1 MDTLWAGSGRCSP
14 SLRQDIRAT
23 MGSLVGTYGQ
33 VGSDAHRQHRRRRS
47 CMFEP
52 LLSLNPHFARTMATA
67 SPASSF
73 SLPALVVVGAT
84 TMVLAS
90 RPLASPSATG
100 AAAASR
106 GTRRRKTLPRDP
118 DATTGQIHATSVR
131 FQGFLGHDFH
141 LTSKDYTYLNILA
154 MFTME
159 PKTGYEVA
167 PILSLK

>member
-1 MDTLWAGSGRCSP
+1 MVSW
-14 SLRQDIRAT
+14 
-23 MGSLVGTYGQ
+23 
-33 VGSDAHRQHRRRRS
+33 QHCRRRS

-67 SPASSF
+67 AVSPASSS
-73 SLPALVVVGAT
+73 SLPVPVLVVVGAT

-100 AAAASR
+100 EAVSPASSLPVLVVVGPTTMASPSATGVAAAAAATTMVLASRLLASPSATGAAAASR
-106 GTRRRKTLPRDP
+106 GTKRRKTLLRDP

-141 LTSKDYTYLNILA
+141 LTSKDYTYLNIL
-154 MFTME
+154 
-159 PKTGYEVA
+159 
-167 PILSLK
+167 

>member
-1 MDTLWAGSGRCSP
+1 
-14 SLRQDIRAT
+14 
-23 MGSLVGTYGQ
+23 
-33 VGSDAHRQHRRRRS
+33 
-47 CMFEP
+47 MFEP
-52 LLSLNPHFARTMATA
+52 LLSLNPHFARSMATA
-67 SPASSF
+67 SSPASSL
-73 SLPALVVVGAT
+73 SLPVLVVVGAT
-84 TMVLAS
+84 ATMVLAS

-106 GTRRRKTLPRDP
+106 GTKRRKTLLRDP

-167 PILSLK
+167 PIIGKVSN

>member
-1 MDTLWAGSGRCSP
+1 
-14 SLRQDIRAT
+14 
-23 MGSLVGTYGQ
+23 
-33 VGSDAHRQHRRRRS
+33 
-47 CMFEP
+47 MFEP

-67 SPASSF
+67 SSSASPL
-73 SLPALVVVGAT
+73 SLPVLVVVGAT

-100 AAAASR
+100 AAAATTTMVLASRPLVSPSATGAAAASR
-106 GTRRRKTLPRDP
+106 GTKRRKTLPRDP

-167 PILSLK
+167 PIIGKLPN